1 MRLTAAI
8 LLLAATAC
16 ADERTVP
23 LVNAPP
29 GQAMQEM
36 ATVLRTVIDIPKLT
50 VNPANFVLEGTPAQL
65 DAAEWIIHEFDKCGH
80 ASTGALVCSGTSST
94 HEFRLPPETHGPIIR
109 IYYLS
114 DPGIKTLQEELT
126 ILRAVIDVQKI
137 FQYSPLQALVYRDL
151 DSDTED
157 VEWLLHALEA
167 HVTSV
172 PHRLLVGRPRDLVR
186 VFALPPGTT
195 VPQLFNIVSTLRAA
209 PVAATKVFARSVPPA
224 IVIRGTSEQLEEA
237 EAIVTK
243 GNQ

>member
-1 MRLTAAI
+1 VKVVN
-8 LLLAATAC
+8 
-16 ADERTVP
+16 VP
-23 LVNAPP
+23 S

-50 VNPANFVLEGTPAQL
+50 VNPANFILEGTTAQL
-65 DAAEWIIHEFDKCGH
+65 DAAEWVIHQLDKPAGFKPTD
-80 ASTGALVCSGTSST
+80 AAVR
-94 HEFRLPPETHGPIIR
+94 EFRLPPETRGPVIR
-109 IYYLS
+109 VYYLS

-126 ILRAVIDVQKI
+126 ILRAVIDVQKA

-186 VFALPPGTT
+186 VFALPPETT
-195 VPQLFNIVSTLRAA
+195 ARQLFDTLAKLRMPPVSDM
-209 PVAATKVFARSVPPA
+209 KVFARSVPPA
-224 IVIRGTSEQLEEA
+224 IAVRGTQEQLEEA
-237 EAIVTK
+237 EKVIAG